1 MTTYYNDRQVR
12 ITSEAVRVAGR
23 AYPLR
28 EINRVWHVRAG
39 RRWGAL
45 AGRGALLAALAGPLV
60 AAALGL
66 LVAVRLHT
74 PLAVTV
80 GIVGVSVLVG
90 LAAAPV
96 ADFLLDRVDR
106 SYDRGSHQLEIWA
119 QWRGGPVRLL
129 STGDALRFGQ
139 IYRALERAVDQ
150 RTVRSGRR

>member
-1 MTTYYNDRQVR
+1 MTTYYDDRQVR

-39 RRWGAL
+39 RRWGVL

-60 AAALGL
+60 AAVLGL
-66 LVAVRLHT
+66 LVAVRLDAS
-74 PLAVTV
+74 LAVTV
-80 GIVGVSVLVG
+80 GVVGVSVLLG

-96 ADFLLDRVDR
+96 ADLLLDRVDR
-106 SYDRGSHQLEIWA
+106 SYDRGSHRLEIWA

-129 STGDALRFGQ
+129 TTADALRFGQ
-139 IYRALERAVDQ
+139 IYRALERAVEQ
-150 RTVRSGRR
+150 RTVRAVRR